1 MTVAESRRKAAEA
14 RERALAIINKADS
27 ENRDL
32 NDDEQAELD
41 AAKAEAEGYDRRA
54 KVREEAEAAVA
65 EDRKSAG
72 RVSKPVAGTVVE
84 ATEVRSGDDKPKH
97 FRDFLVCVA
106 IMGDTKAGSREKQWA
121 HEQLENR
128 FASRYNQWDTDDRN
142 KEVRAMAM
150 SSGTSGG
157 YTVPT
162 GFRNELMKLA
172 GPMSIVRP
180 RAMIIPMDLDE
191 IDIPVLDQT
200 TAQSAGVPPYYGGII
215 AGWSAEA
222 AQIGSTDAAFRQV
235 KLSAHELTGYTAV
248 SRTLL
253 ANSAISVEALLYQLF
268 AGAVAWYEDYAFLR
282 GDGIGKPLGVLN
294 AKARIKTSAR
304 GSATVVTF
312 ANFTDV
318 WVRVL
323 PESQESG
330 VWVASKAVEAQVI
343 KATAS
348 ANSVFAPAGVYITNT
363 GNINAGPSGGASG
376 VTLFQR
382 PVVVSTKLPGAD
394 VDGDINFFDFSKYL
408 VGDRV
413 NLEIAASEHYL
424 FRNNQ
429 MAFRFV
435 HRVAGMPWMND
446 VLTMEDASTTLS
458 PFVSLGIQ

>member
-1 MTVAESRRKAAEA
+1 LLNLRRKAAEA
-14 RERALAIINKADS
+14 RERVLAIANKADS

-32 NDDEQAELD
+32 SADEQAEAD

-84 ATEVRSGDDKPKH
+84 ATEVRSGDEKPKH

-106 IMGDTKAGSREKQWA
+106 IMGDTKAGAREKQWA

-128 FASRYNQWDTDDRN
+128 FESRYNQWDTDTRS

-157 YTVPT
+157 YTVMT

-180 RAMIIPMDLDE
+180 RATIIPMDLDE

-215 AGWSAEA
+215 AGWSGEA
-222 AQIGSTDAAFRQV
+222 ASDRLDRRRVPPG
-235 KLSAHELTGYTAV
+235 
-248 SRTLL
+248 
-253 ANSAISVEALLYQLF
+253 EALRPRADRLHRRQPHPARQLGDLRR
-268 AGAVAWYEDYAFLR
+268 GAALPALR
-282 GDGIGKPLGVLN
+282 RRRGLVRGLRLPPRRRHRQAARPAQL

-304 GSATVVTF
+304 GSATVVTA

-323 PESQESG
+323 PESQGSG
-330 VWVASKAVEAQVI
+330 VWVVSKARRGAGAQGHDHRQL
-343 KATAS
+343 
-348 ANSVFAPAGVYITNT
+348 VFLPAGVYVANT
-363 GNINAGPSGGASG
+363 EQHQRRPRRRRLGRARSTSGPSSS
-376 VTLFQR
+376 R
-382 PVVVSTKLPGAD
+382 PSSPAPTSTATSTSSTSRSTWSATGSTWRSP
-394 VDGDINFFDFSKYL
+394 
-408 VGDRV
+408 R
-413 NLEIAASEHYL
+413 
-424 FRNNQ
+424 
-429 MAFRFV
+429 
-435 HRVAGMPWMND
+435 P
-446 VLTMEDASTTLS
+446 STTCSATTRWPSGSSTAS
-458 PFVSLGIQ
+458 PACPG